1 MNDTRRTAARLSA
14 LAGFAIIAASGCLLQ
29 LPAPEINLH
38 VEPAYND
45 QEILIPY
52 ELYGEGRYARARWT
66 LSVFTGVEF
75 EEIESREIRIP
86 SGSSGVLQLGELPE
100 ALFRLDFA
108 LLTTRDGSYET
119 VPYITRRAEFYVDR
133 TAPEIGGIFLQYYQ
147 DGAPATPINEPAVGT
162 DSELEIEPPPF
173 APEFE
178 SPNRILYTL
187 NEPRPPIPG
196 QDEYDGIIWLWGAA
210 EGSPSADVTI
220 VVVDEAGNRS
230 DTRVESWP

>member
-1 MNDTRRTAARLSA
+1 MNTTRTSVARLFA
-14 LAGFAIIAASGCLLQ
+14 LATFTLVAASGCLLQ
-29 LPAPEINLH
+29 LPAPKINIH
-38 VEPAYND
+38 AKPAYND

-52 ELYGEGRYARARWT
+52 DLSGEGRYARARWT

-75 EEIESREIRIP
+75 EEIVSREIRMP

-100 ALFRLDFA
+100 ARFRLDFA

-119 VPYITRRAEFYVDR
+119 VPYITRRGEFVVDR
-133 TAPEIGGIFLQYYQ
+133 TPPQITGITLQYYQ
-147 DGAPATPINEPAVGT
+147 NGMPNAAPAAGT

-187 NEPRPPIPG
+187 NDPRPPVPEA
-196 QDEYDGIIWLWGAA
+196 DEYEGIIWLWDST
-210 EGSPSADVTI
+210 EVSPSALITI
-220 VVVDEAGNRS
+220 VVIDEAGNRS
-230 DTRVESWP
+230 DVLVESW